1 MSALGISLIV
11 AGVRGRFPVTAIN
24 SITGKLLTHAFCAAP
39 SAFVCGF
46 CLVLT
51 ITHFDILSLTATVLF
66 GVSLIFD
73 LFWTRRGVRRL
84 AGSETAKKHATQFL
98 WSCIFFSMLSLGLG
112 MAVSG
117 FVWFST
123 DFIRMLSMVF
133 WSTITG
139 VAIYPVLRDAKRL
152 ADAAGPIQTTNSP
165 DLLISDSDK

>member
-39 SAFVCGF
+39 SAFFCGF

-73 LFWTRRGVRRL
+73 LFWTRRSSGGLDSHNGVL
-84 AGSETAKKHATQFL
+84 AMRGACSHP
-98 WSCIFFSMLSLGLG
+98 
-112 MAVSG
+112 
-117 FVWFST
+117 
-123 DFIRMLSMVF
+123 
-133 WSTITG
+133 STIRR
-139 VAIYPVLRDAKRL
+139 A
-152 ADAAGPIQTTNSP
+152 
-165 DLLISDSDK
+165 